1 MWGESAGSWLADAK
15 EAATRAAR
23 QAEETVIAAREAAEK
38 QAAELRENA
47 QAAALKASEQAK
59 ELREQA
65 NKIDL
70 AQLQDAILFPEEEDT
85 PSWET
90 PARPKPKG
98 PPATT
103 GGRGKA
109 AAAPAGAGAGPS
121 AAMTTPRG
129 VPASTAPKR
138 GSLLDM
144 GFPSFPPTGEAPTPI
159 SSIGAMLA
167 PTPLKG
173 AGGEGAPASQPR
185 ATAAK
190 PPSANAEKLKA
201 AEKRLEVLEA
211 EALALRSAVMRCLP
225 GDTIGLESHSSDELC
240 LQLERAFDAAAA
252 ARKDDAA
259 VDDGMEADFLQAK
272 VRGEDGP
279 CSLSASHAALSLR

>member
-1 MWGESAGSWLADAK
+1 MWGESSAGSWLADAR
-15 EAATRAAR
+15 EAAARAAR
-23 QAEETVIAAREAAEK
+23 QAEETVSAAREAAEK
-38 QAAELRENA
+38 QAATLQENA
-47 QAAALKASEQAK
+47 QAAAMKASEQAK
-59 ELREQA
+59 ALQEQA

-70 AQLQDAILFPEEEDT
+70 GQLQDAILFPEEEDT

-90 PARPKPKG
+90 PARPKPKA

-103 GGRGKA
+103 GRGKA
-109 AAAPAGAGAGPS
+109 AAAPAGGGGGPS

-129 VPASTAPKR
+129 VQPSTAPKR

-225 GDTIGLESHSSDELC
+225 GDAIGLESHSSDELC